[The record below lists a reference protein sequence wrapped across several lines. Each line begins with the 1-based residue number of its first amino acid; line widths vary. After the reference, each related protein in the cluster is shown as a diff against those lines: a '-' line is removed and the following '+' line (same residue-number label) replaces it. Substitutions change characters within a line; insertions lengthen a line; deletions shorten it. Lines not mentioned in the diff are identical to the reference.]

1 MTTAAACDSAPKTR
15 RRTKAV
21 ILAAG
26 AGTRL
31 RPLTDR
37 MAKCMVP
44 VAGRPL
50 LDYWLE
56 ALARIGVRDILV
68 NTHAHAEQVREHLAR
83 LSGRASGL
91 HAMESYEPELLGSAG
106 TLAANAGFAEG
117 ASEVFIVYADNFSC
131 VDLRAMLATH
141 REATAPFTMLLFHA
155 ENPSACGIAELD
167 GDGRI
172 VSFVEKPERPASDLA
187 NAGVYVLS
195 PEAYAEVAGM
205 RAFDFGFEVIPR
217 FVGRMQGYLHPGYHR
232 DVGTPQSYEQ
242 TLADA
247 PGLLSPLGQ
256 LADGQRRAVFL
267 DRDGTLI
274 EHVHYLKHPSQVR
287 LVPGCGE
294 ALRRLRDAGFVLVV
308 VTNQAAMAKGL
319 LDETGL
325 AAVHERMF
333 ELLADEQVSVDAVYH
348 CPLAGTSGNRGA
360 IDHPDRKPGPGMLV
374 RGAKEL
380 GLSLERSYMIGD
392 MASDVLAGRNA
403 GCRQSLLLTGG
414 APLSEDEHALVA
426 SFPQV
431 PDIIAACD
439 WVLADAA
446 R

>member
-1 MTTAAACDSAPKTR
+1 M
-15 RRTKAV
+15 
-21 ILAAG
+21 
-26 AGTRL
+26 
-31 RPLTDR
+31 
-37 MAKCMVP
+37 
-44 VAGRPL
+44 
-50 LDYWLE
+50 
-56 ALARIGVRDILV
+56 
-68 NTHAHAEQVREHLAR
+68 
-83 LSGRASGL
+83 
-91 HAMESYEPELLGSAG
+91 
-106 TLAANAGFAEG
+106 
-117 ASEVFIVYADNFSC
+117 
-131 VDLRAMLATH
+131 
-141 REATAPFTMLLFHA
+141 
-155 ENPSACGIAELD
+155 
-167 GDGRI
+167 
-172 VSFVEKPERPASDLA
+172 
-187 NAGVYVLS
+187 
-195 PEAYAEVAGM
+195 
-205 RAFDFGFEVIPR
+205 
-217 FVGRMQGYLHPGYHR
+217 
-232 DVGTPQSYEQ
+232 
-242 TLADA
+242 
-247 PGLLSPLGQ
+247 
-256 LADGQRRAVFL
+256 
-267 DRDGTLI
+267 
-274 EHVHYLKHPSQVR
+274 
-287 LVPGCGE
+287 
-294 ALRRLRDAGFVLVV
+294 V